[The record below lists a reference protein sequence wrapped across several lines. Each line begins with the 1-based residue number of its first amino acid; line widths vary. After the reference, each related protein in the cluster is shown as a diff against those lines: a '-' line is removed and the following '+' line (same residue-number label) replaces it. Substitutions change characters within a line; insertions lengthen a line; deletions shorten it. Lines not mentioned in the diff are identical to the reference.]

1 MEEFCIDKTKAA
13 DAAAAAL
20 CAYAVS
26 DSFWRCTE
34 KSLAFSSLPLSL
46 GFSLLIALTAAVFEL
61 MRQGCR
67 ARGIALTVSL
77 SVGAVFCM
85 LCGGTQEICL
95 VFSVSLFVIFVL
107 TGTGKVTDA
116 AAEEEERYMDM
127 EERYERS
134 RELWHDMRSHV
145 AVIGAYAARGD
156 CEGMRAYTEK
166 FCGELEKTI
175 LPYRTGNRA
184 VDAVLGDK
192 LYTARKHNISIELSI
207 EPLDRLTMS
216 GTDLCTV
223 ISNLIA
229 NAVEACL
236 ALEESERYIR
246 IAARWNG
253 DSCYFTVE
261 NPFSERTP
269 GKTGKEHGI
278 GLRNAERAVHKHGG
292 MFAASGRKGIFRA
305 AAELR

>member
-1 MEEFCIDKTKAA
+1 MNEFCIDKTKTVV
-13 DAAAAAL
+13 AAAAAM

-61 MRQGCR
+61 MRRGCR

-85 LCGGTQEICL
+85 LCGGTPEVCL
-95 VFSVSLFVIFVL
+95 VFSAVLFVIFVM
-107 TGTGKVTDA
+107 TGKVKVRDTA
-116 AAEEEERYMDM
+116 SEEEERYMDI

-134 RELWHDMRSHV
+134 RELWHDMRSHA

-192 LYTARKHNISIELSI
+192 LYTARKHNISLELSI
-207 EPLDRLTMS
+207 EPLERLTMS
-216 GTDLCTV
+216 GTDLCTI
-223 ISNLIA
+223 ISNLIV

-236 ALEESERYIR
+236 ALEENDRYIK

-253 DSCYFTVE
+253 SSCYFTVE
-261 NPFSERTP
+261 NPFSEQTP
-269 GKTGKEHGI
+269 GKTGKDHGI
-278 GLRNAERAVHKHGG
+278 GLRNAERAVHKYGG
-292 MFAASGRKGIFRA
+292 MFAASGRNGIFRA
-305 AAELR
+305 SAELR